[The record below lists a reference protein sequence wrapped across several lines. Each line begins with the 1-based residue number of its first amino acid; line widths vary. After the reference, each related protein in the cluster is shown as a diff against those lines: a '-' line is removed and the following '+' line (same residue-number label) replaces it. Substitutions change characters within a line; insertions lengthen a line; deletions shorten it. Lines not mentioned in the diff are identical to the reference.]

1 MKSKLRPLILLICL
15 MITTFSVAQTNDEN
29 TGLIRNVF
37 DAYSDDFV
45 ARDFEG
51 MASHYQAPLMIIPAR
66 VIDSRED
73 IVDFFRLMP
82 IQEGYAYSTQDE
94 VTIHRMSN
102 YLYYL
107 DLDFSRY
114 NEQDELVFEG
124 DSLYFFTNA
133 SGTWKIYSIWSN
145 GI

>member
-37 DAYSDDFV
+37 DAYFDDFV

-73 IVDFFRLMP
+73 IVDFLDSCLYRKDMPTVRKTRLLF
-82 IQEGYAYSTQDE
+82 IE
-94 VTIHRMSN
+94 
-102 YLYYL
+102 
-107 DLDFSRY
+107 
-114 NEQDELVFEG
+114 
-124 DSLYFFTNA
+124 
-133 SGTWKIYSIWSN
+133 
-145 GI
+145 

>member
-1 MKSKLRPLILLICL
+1 MNSKIRLLIGFICL
-15 MITTFSVAQTNDEN
+15 TLAPFSAAQTTEEN
-29 TGLIRNVF
+29 MELIKDVF
-37 DAYSDDFV
+37 DAYFDDFV

-51 MASHYQAPLMIIPAR
+51 MASHYQAPLMIVPTR
-66 VIDSRED
+66 VIDSREG

-82 IQEGYAYSTQDE
+82 IQEGYAYSAQDE
-94 VTIHRMSN
+94 VTIHRMSDS
-102 YLYYL
+102 LYYL

-114 NEQDELVFEG
+114 NEEDELVFEG

-133 SGTWKIYSIWSN
+133 SGAWKIYSLWSN

>member
-1 MKSKLRPLILLICL
+1 MKSKLRPLIVLICL
-15 MITTFSVAQTNDEN
+15 MIATFSAAQTNDEN
-29 TGLIRNVF
+29 TELIRNVF
-37 DAYSDDFV
+37 DAYFDDFV

-51 MASHYQAPLMIIPAR
+51 MASHHQAPLMIIPAR
-66 VIDSRED
+66 VINSRED

-102 YLYYL
+102 SLYYL

-114 NEQDELVFEG
+114 NEQDGLVFEG
-124 DSLYFFTNA
+124 SSLYFFTNA
-133 SGTWKIYSIWSN
+133 SGDWKIYSKWSK

>member
-1 MKSKLRPLILLICL
+1 
-15 MITTFSVAQTNDEN
+15 
-29 TGLIRNVF
+29 
-37 DAYSDDFV
+37 
-45 ARDFEG
+45 
-51 MASHYQAPLMIIPAR
+51 
-66 VIDSRED
+66 
-73 IVDFFRLMP
+73 MP

-102 YLYYL
+102 SLYYL

-124 DSLYFFTNA
+124 NSLYFFTNA